1 MDIFTG
7 SGVCSGAPVI
17 AYHLQVVAYLA
28 SIVIGIVRLARRLST
43 ERSPA
48 SLASAGALS
57 YARNV
62 PHRGTVRTRPSAAR
76 ARSTRVT
83 VAWETW

>member
-1 MDIFTG
+1 MKKHPDLAERMARGQPEDIGGHLDT
-7 SGVCSGAPVI
+7 SAQVSKIVSRAPGW
-17 AYHLQVVAYLA
+17 L
-28 SIVIGIVRLARRLST
+28 RLAG
-43 ERSPA
+43 RS
-48 SLASAGALS
+48 
-57 YARNV
+57 YVRKV